1 MGELKKMCLALG
13 SVYLLLGCAARVQET
28 TQIQC
33 TSRDGQILYAGPY
46 IKENVSGYTIQ
57 LDDWTLAVYPKG
69 ACRKG
74 EA

>member
-1 MGELKKMCLALG
+1 MGELKKMCLAVG
-13 SVYLLLGCAARVQET
+13 SVCLLLGCAARVQET

-33 TSRDGQILYAGPY
+33 ESRDGEILYAGPY
-46 IKENVSGYTIQ
+46 IEENPLGYTVQ
-57 LDDWTLAVYPKG
+57 LDEWTQAVYPKG